1 MVTADLVEDI
11 HRAALGDY
19 FERFIPCD
27 KIEEL
32 SSARNVQSVLDDSG
46 IDATEVENLTQY
58 ILDQPAK
65 KLFLLLVLRERI
77 EWATVLRTGRHNF
90 SDLDLPIDL
99 SYTNDPSTHSTKE
112 EKEEERQQ
120 QRWPAEFTSL
130 TSSTRG
136 SIELY
141 QWWFLAPVFTISK
154 FYHEFDKRIPLPFV
168 ERYAISKEG
177 SFGRVREVIMHQSHQ
192 NVIQHTDVEPL
203 RIALKETHP
212 STPEWFE
219 REMRVLEGIQ
229 KIVLANPGLYIVT
242 PIAGYKRK
250 GSKTGFLM
258 FPWAQEGNL
267 KELWDREENR
277 DGAVLSDPPRTDL
290 LLWTLR
296 QMRGLCEALVQL
308 HLDRPIQGSSTG
320 GNTHC
325 RHGDLKPENIL
336 VFREQ
341 NTNILKIADVGLG
354 KFHAKSTD
362 SRMKGNEYTRTM
374 TGTPRY
380 MPPEFD
386 TRITRFISRRHD
398 VWSLGCLFMEFIIWA
413 AWGAKGLNQFIQLN
427 IEQFWQDTH
436 GSQRDVHES
445 IKQWISNITS
455 VLPKETALGDLIR
468 LVDSQMLKPLNHRST
483 SKEVCEP
490 LNAIV
495 QRAHADEAYCL
506 NFEQRLKIIGHSLP
520 SSVPGSRS
528 RGQEEVSEFED
539 KWQPH
544 AANGFAQNLWETL
557 EYSSQATGYKG
568 WMKGAS
574 PLLKPP
580 LLCARC
586 SELDLWQPDLR
597 FTVTLSILFTDN
609 RCQLCSLIK
618 DCLSDLALPDYVDEI
633 TIQRNGPTLE
643 VEPGNRSIL
652 SFYEHPASTKVDNGL
667 SQVGTT
673 QLLVP
678 GSAEQFLLFR
688 EWIQLC
694 DETHEHD
701 GHVASDTTSGTS
713 ERIQGLPTRVVD
725 VGDDT
730 NHYVRLVK
738 SEDMVS
744 SIYLAL
750 SHRWGDSPQ
759 LHLGRTLRNNHTRRY
774 QSIDESELPLNFKD
788 AITVARGVGVRYIW
802 IDSLCIIQDDEDDWN
817 VESVKMEQV
826 YSNARCVLAASSAG
840 SSMDGF
846 LERSDPYRP
855 YMVLESQS
863 GGIGYLCRNIDN
875 FEGDVDDATLNIR
888 GWTLQERALARRTI
902 HFTDNQVYFE
912 CGKGVHCES
921 LLRLT
926 NPRPSLLGDSN
937 FPSSVE
943 PRYKGGR
950 VMLVQDLYQQY
961 SKRIFWDAKDRPVAI
976 AALEKRLTA
985 VFDTRGGFGVFQA
998 FLERGL
1004 LWKRPDKTP
1013 FLKHINFPQQRKVPS
1028 WSWMA
1033 YDGLISYV
1041 EIDFDEVDWTKEYS
1055 SPFATQSAAY
1065 GKWHWEA
1072 DGTNRPPMVGLT
1084 KVREM
1089 NLVQSKDEL
1098 FKTITFDVSDGYQ
1111 PADLRCVVLGKAKSG
1126 GTIGPLVLS
1135 CYVIIVKYSMDNIVR
1150 RAFTRVGAGVLK
1162 EDQIVWGRYEAGNLY

>member
-1 MVTADLVEDI
+1 MVTVTLVEDI
-11 HRAALGDY
+11 HRATLGDY
-19 FERFIPCD
+19 FERFIPSD
-27 KIEEL
+27 KIKEL
-32 SSARNVQSVLDDSG
+32 STARIVQSVLDDSS
-46 IDATEVENLTQY
+46 IDAAEVENLTQY
-58 ILDQPAK
+58 VLNQPAK
-65 KLFLLLVLRERI
+65 KLFLLLVLCEKI
-77 EWATVLRTGRHNF
+77 EW
-90 SDLDLPIDL
+90 
-99 SYTNDPSTHSTKE
+99 
-112 EKEEERQQ
+112 
-120 QRWPAEFTSL
+120 
-130 TSSTRG
+130 
-136 SIELY
+136 
-141 QWWFLAPVFTISK
+141 
-154 FYHEFDKRIPLPFV
+154 
-168 ERYAISKEG
+168 
-177 SFGRVREVIMHQSHQ
+177 
-192 NVIQHTDVEPL
+192 TDGEPL

-212 STPEWFE
+212 SSPEWFE

-229 KIVLANPGLYIVT
+229 KIVLENPGLHIVT

-277 DGAVLSDPPRTDL
+277 DGAVLPDSPRTDF

-308 HLDRPIQGSSTG
+308 HLDRPIHGSSTG

-362 SRMKGNEYTRTM
+362 NRMKGNEYTRTM
-374 TGTPRY
+374 TGTARY

-386 TRITRFISRRHD
+386 PRITRFISRRHD

-413 AWGAKGLNQFIQLN
+413 AWGVKGLNQFSQVN

-436 GSQRDVHES
+436 GSRVVHKS
-445 IKQWISNITS
+445 IKQWIGNITS

-468 LVDSQMLKPLNHRST
+468 LVDSQMLKPLDYRST

-495 QRAHADEAYCL
+495 QRAHVDEAYCL
-506 NFEQRLKIIGHSLP
+506 NSERRLKIIGYSLP

-528 RGQEEVSEFED
+528 RGQEYVSKAGTEIHVGCTNPYTESLDFCKEVSEFED

-544 AANGFAQNLWETL
+544 AANGFAQRLWETMK
-557 EYSSQATGYKG
+557 YSSQATGYKG
-568 WMKGAS
+568 WMNGAS
-574 PLLKPP
+574 PLLEPP
-580 LLCARC
+580 RLCARC

-597 FTVTLSILFTDN
+597 FTVTLSILLTDTG
-609 RCQLCSLIK
+609 CQLCSLIK

-652 SFYEHPASTKVDNGL
+652 SFYDHPVGSTKVDKGL

-673 QLLVP
+673 QLPAP
-678 GSAEQFLLFR
+678 GSADQFLLFL

-701 GHVASDTTSGTS
+701 GHATNHATAGTL
-713 ERIQGLPTRVVD
+713 ERIKGLPTRVVD

-744 SIYLAL
+744 PIYLAL
-750 SHRWGDSPQ
+750 SHRWGESPQ
-759 LHLGRTLRNNHTRRY
+759 LHIGRILRNNHTRRY
-774 QSIDESELPLNFKD
+774 RSIDDSELPLNFKD
-788 AITVARGVGVRYIW
+788 AVTVARGVGVRYIW
-802 IDSLCIIQDDEDDWN
+802 IDSLCIIQDDDDDWN

-826 YSNARCVLAASSAG
+826 YSNALCVLAASSAG

-846 LERSDPYRP
+846 LKRSDPYRP
-855 YMVLESQS
+855 YMVLKSQS
-863 GGIGYLCRNIDN
+863 GGISYLCKNIDN
-875 FEGDVDDATLNIR
+875 FERDVDEAILNTR
-888 GWTLQERALARRTI
+888 GWTLQERALARRTV

-921 LLRLT
+921 LSRLT
-926 NPRPSLLGDSN
+926 NPRPSFLGDSN

-1013 FLKHINFPQQRKVPS
+1013 FLKNINFPQQRNVPS

-1041 EIDFDEVDWTKEYS
+1041 EVDFDEVDWTKEYS

-1072 DGTNRPPMVGLT
+1072 DGTNWPPMVGLT
-1084 KVREM
+1084 RAREM
-1089 NLVQSKDEL
+1089 NLAQSRDEL
-1098 FKTITFDVSDGYQ
+1098 FKTITFDVSNGYL

-1126 GTIGPLVLS
+1126 DTISPLVLS
-1135 CYVIIVKYSMDNIVR
+1135 CYVIIVKYSMDSFVR
-1150 RAFTRVGAGVLK
+1150 GAFTRVGAGVLK
-1162 EDQIVWGRYEAGNLY
+1162 EDQMVWGRYEAGNLY

>member
-1 MVTADLVEDI
+1 MLSFNPVRSHPTVRAPPRLRQRRFIYTSDTEPSFWGTEEACSRVPVKGTAWGQFTPQNNAGISPPAYHTGQNSEDSDYTACNDVTILDRPGHSVASKSRWSFSTTQSMESDDTFDGDSDLDTEASDLSEEDGTIMILEALRVSRDTVTLSPTRVEIMRFPRHEPTQEDTQGSRSRSSHTITSNLTAIMGWSASLVSRTTPRPDDELVENMVIADLVEDI

-19 FERFIPCD
+19 FERFIPSD

-32 SSARNVQSVLDDSG
+32 SSARIFQSVLDDSS
-46 IDATEVENLTQY
+46 IDAAEVENLTRY
-58 ILDQPAK
+58 VLNQPAK
-65 KLFLLLVLRERI
+65 KLFLLLVLCERI
-77 EWATVLRTGRHNF
+77 EWATVLRTRRHKFN
-90 SDLDLPIDL
+90 DLDLPIDL
-99 SYTNDPSTHSTKE
+99 SYTNDPSTHSTNRE
-112 EKEEERQQ
+112 TEEERER
-120 QRWPAEFTSL
+120 QRWPAEFASL

-154 FYHEFDKRIPLPFV
+154 FYHEFDNRIPRPFV

-177 SFGRVREVIMHQSHQ
+177 SFGCVREVIMHQAHQ
-192 NVIQHTDVEPL
+192 NVIQHTDGEPL

-229 KIVLANPGLYIVT
+229 KIVLENPGLHIVT
-242 PIAGYKRK
+242 PIADYKQK
-250 GSKTGFLM
+250 GSK
-258 FPWAQEGNL
+258 A
-267 KELWDREENR
+267 EENR
-277 DGAVLSDPPRTDL
+277 DGAVLPDPPRTDL

-320 GNTHC
+320 GNAHC

-336 VFREQ
+336 VFRER

-354 KFHAKSTD
+354 KFHANSTD

-374 TGTPRY
+374 TGTARY

-386 TRITRFISRRHD
+386 PRITRFISRRHD

-445 IKQWISNITS
+445 IKQWISNISS

-468 LVDSQMLKPLNHRST
+468 LVDSQMLKPLDYRST
-483 SKEVCEP
+483 SKEVGEP

-495 QRAHADEAYCL
+495 QRAHTDEAYCL
-506 NFEQRLKIIGHSLP
+506 NYEQRLKIRGHSLP
-520 SSVPGSRS
+520 SSFPGSRS
-528 RGQEEVSEFED
+528 RGQEYVS
-539 KWQPH
+539 K
-544 AANGFAQNLWETL
+544 
-557 EYSSQATGYKG
+557 TGI
-568 WMKGAS
+568 
-574 PLLKPP
+574 
-580 LLCARC
+580 
-586 SELDLWQPDLR
+586 E
-597 FTVTLSILFTDN
+597 I
-609 RCQLCSLIK
+609 
-618 DCLSDLALPDYVDEI
+618 YVGCTNTYTE
-633 TIQRNGPTLE
+633 R
-643 VEPGNRSIL
+643 
-652 SFYEHPASTKVDNGL
+652 
-667 SQVGTT
+667 
-673 QLLVP
+673 
-678 GSAEQFLLFR
+678 SAEQFLLFR

-701 GHVASDTTSGTS
+701 GHVTNDTTSGTL
-713 ERIQGLPTRVVD
+713 ERIQSLPTRVVD

-730 NHYVRLVK
+730 NHHVRLVK

-744 SIYLAL
+744 PTYLAL
-750 SHRWGDSPQ
+750 SHRY
-759 LHLGRTLRNNHTRRY
+759 R
-774 QSIDESELPLNFKD
+774 SIDDSELPLNFKD

-817 VESVKMEQV
+817 VESIKMEQV

-840 SSMDGF
+840 SSTDGF
-846 LERSDPYRP
+846 LKRSDPYRP

-863 GGIGYLCRNIDN
+863 GGISYLCRNIDN
-875 FEGDVDDATLNIR
+875 FERDVDEATLNTR

-902 HFTDNQVYFE
+902 HFTDNQ
-912 CGKGVHCES
+912 
-921 LLRLT
+921 
-926 NPRPSLLGDSN
+926 
-937 FPSSVE
+937 
-943 PRYKGGR
+943 
-950 VMLVQDLYQQY
+950 Y
-961 SKRIFWDAKDRPVAI
+961 SKWIFWNAKDRPVAI

-985 VFDTRGGFGVFQA
+985 AFDTRGGFGVFQA

-1004 LWKRPDKTP
+1004 LWKRPSKTP
-1013 FLKHINFPQQRKVPS
+1013 FLKHINFPQQRNDLS

-1041 EIDFDEVDWTKEYS
+1041 EVDFDEVDWTKEYS

-1072 DGTNRPPMVGLT
+1072 DGTNRPPMVELT

-1089 NLVQSKDEL
+1089 NLAQSRDEL

-1126 GTIGPLVLS
+1126 DIIGPLVLG
-1135 CYVIIVKYSMDNIVR
+1135 CYVIIVKYSMNNSVR
-1150 RAFTRVGAGVLK
+1150 GGFTRAGAGVLK